1 MVLFLNRLKKLFT
14 ATTLPKLQLFAG
26 NYSSPPISPS
36 DPICAKPALFIPLV
50 PQQTHCSPIP
60 PPLTKLFGPYP
71 LLIKHFVS
79 HLGLANPLSLSNH
92 WTHQIYQFHPYFGI
106 KNWRVTTSTQFYG
119 MLYLPFFFLII
130 LCQFRNSE
138 NL

>member
-14 ATTLPKLQLFAG
+14 ATTLPKLQLFLG
-26 NYSSPPISPS
+26 NYNSPPISPS

-106 KNWRVTTSTQFYG
+106 KNWSDNFY
-119 MLYLPFFFLII
+119 LVLWYALSSLFFFNYSLPI
-130 LCQFRNSE
+130 
-138 NL
+138 